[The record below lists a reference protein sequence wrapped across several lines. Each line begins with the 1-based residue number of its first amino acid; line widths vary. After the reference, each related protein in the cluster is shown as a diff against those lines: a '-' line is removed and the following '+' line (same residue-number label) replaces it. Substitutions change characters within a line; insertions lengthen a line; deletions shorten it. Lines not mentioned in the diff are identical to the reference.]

1 MDKIEVV
8 RSEVVEPSNE
18 INGLTSP
25 TGEIASLKRKGN
37 FERVPHLKDT
47 RRCLI
52 ALRNAHGADTPIGHR
67 CSNLVELLQMPEL
80 ATGLIQ
86 RQMADL
92 ERLRR
97 TFQ

>member
-1 MDKIEVV
+1 MDRTDSKIDTSVTQP
-8 RSEVVEPSNE
+8 RSVFD
-18 INGLTSP
+18 
-25 TGEIASLKRKGN
+25 LKT
-37 FERVPHLKDT
+37 T
-47 RRCLI
+47 RRGLI